1 MALRFLGGKISLK
14 PLVMRMPF
22 RYGIATMTEVEQ
34 AVVEVSIETNG
45 REARGFS
52 SDILPPKW
60 FTKIAEKNLTEE
72 TREMNAVIHHAL
84 EEAAKIGEAE
94 NPFEFWRELYQRQMI
109 WAGEKKLP
117 PLLANFGTSLLERAL
132 LEGWLRAGNHTLFQG
147 LSSVELG
154 VVLDKIHPELTEPAA
169 SYLPP
174 TPLEQVLVRHTVGLA
189 DYLTDSEIPPV
200 EVLRDGLP
208 QSLEACIQRYR
219 LRHFKIKLL
228 GNLEPDLERLRR
240 LSMIF
245 EKLCPVDFAF
255 SLDGNEFFRSL
266 AAFQSYW
273 EGLKS
278 PDWMCS
284 LLEHLLFV
292 EQPMHR
298 EVALD
303 SASRL
308 IEWPKR
314 PAIIIDES
322 DGSLED
328 LPRALELGYHG
339 ASHKNCKGIFKG
351 LANKCLLV
359 HRERITEGE
368 QGYLMTGEDLCNI
381 GPVSL
386 LQDLAMMSAL
396 GIESVERNGHHYA
409 AGLSMYSPEIQAEA
423 LKHHPDIY
431 QVSNGG
437 WPTLKIEEGRLHIG
451 SLLKN
456 PFGIGFQPR

>member
-1 MALRFLGGKISLK
+1 MHACIDLHPI
-14 PLVMRMPF
+14 VMRMPF
-22 RYGIATMTEVEQ
+22 RYGIATMTEVQQ
-34 AVVEVSIETNG
+34 ALVSISVTIGGKEYSG
-45 REARGFS
+45 IA

-60 FTKIAEKNLTEE
+60 FTKIPEKSLEEE
-72 TREMNAVIHHAL
+72 TREMEVVIQHAIEATGRIGAVS
-84 EEAAKIGEAE
+84 
-94 NPFEFWRELYQRQMI
+94 NPFELWHELYVRQMH
-109 WAGEKKLP
+109 WAREQGLP
-117 PLLANFGTSLLERAL
+117 SLLTNFGTSLVERAML
-132 LEGWLRAGNHTLFQG
+132 DGWLRGNNFTLFQG
-147 LSSVELG
+147 LTSTSLGLEL
-154 VVLDKIHPELTEPAA
+154 DRIHPELTEPAA
-169 SYLPP
+169 SYLPT
-174 TPLEQVLVRHTVGLA
+174 TPLEQVIVRHTVGLA
-189 DYLTDSEIPPV
+189 DYLADTEIPAA

-208 QSLEACIQRYR
+208 QSLEACIERYQ
-219 LRHFKIKLL
+219 LRHFKIKLS

-240 LSMIF
+240 LSKIF
-245 EKLCPVDFAF
+245 AKLCPPDFAF

-266 AAFQSYW
+266 SAFQSYW

-278 PDWMCS
+278 PDWMES
-284 LLEHLLFV
+284 FLEHLLFV

-308 IEWPKR
+308 TNWSDR
-314 PAIIIDES
+314 PSIIIDES

-409 AGLSMYSPEIQAEA
+409 AGLSMYSPQIQADA

-431 QVSNGG
+431 RSSERG
-437 WPTLKIEEGRLHIG
+437 WPTLNIQEGRLKLG
-451 SLLKN
+451 SVLRY
-456 PFGIGFQPR
+456 PFGVGFRPGKT